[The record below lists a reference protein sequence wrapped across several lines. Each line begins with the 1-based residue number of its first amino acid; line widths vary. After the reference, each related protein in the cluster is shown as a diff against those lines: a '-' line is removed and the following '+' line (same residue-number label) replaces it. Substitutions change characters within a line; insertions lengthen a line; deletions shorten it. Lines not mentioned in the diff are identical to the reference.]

1 MEEKMNKS
9 LKNLILKR
17 NNKNPLN
24 YTEFEYQNNKSL
36 NTAYVIEIN
45 YEYVRTNDIEKKM
58 DK

>member
-1 MEEKMNKS
+1 MNKS